1 MNNDEILK
9 KMHRLHLVLADEV
22 KRICEKYDIEY
33 FLLAGTLLGAIR
45 HKGFI
50 PWDDDM
56 DFGMTRNNFEKFLSV
71 ADKELDA
78 EKFYLQTDRKEKYYA
93 YNFAKLRL
101 NGTTVVE
108 SFSSEVQANQGIYI
122 DIFPMDVV
130 SDSKIKSF
138 IQYKSFYIYR
148 NLLWVKC
155 GYGTAERKKTFGY
168 KLAKI
173 AAAPFS
179 IEHLK
184 KRKMDVMAKFR
195 NEDAERVVA
204 SDGAWGLQKETLQY
218 KWLKSLRTYPFEDRE
233 YPGFQNYDEYLTYMY
248 HDYMQLPPEE
258 KRNHHTRID
267 VDFGKYAAGLVNE
280 QEERNG

>member
-1 MNNDEILK
+1 MNNDETLK
-9 KMHRLHLVLADEV
+9 KMHRLHLVLADEL

-78 EKFYLQTDRKEKYYA
+78 KKFYLQTDRKDRLYTF
-93 YNFAKLRL
+93 NFAKLRL
-101 NGTTVVE
+101 VGTKVVE
-108 SFSSEVQANQGIYI
+108 GFSSDVNANQGIYI

-130 SDSKIKSF
+130 SDGKIKSF
-138 IQYKSFYIYR
+138 IQYKSFYFYR

-155 GYGTAERKKTFGY
+155 GYGTAKRKKTVGY

-173 AAAPFS
+173 AATPFS

-184 KRKMDVMAKFR
+184 KRKMDVMAKYR

-204 SDGAWGLQKETLQY
+204 SDGFYGLKRETLKY
-218 KWLKSLRTYPFEDRE
+218 RWLKNLSLYQFEDRM
-233 YPGFQNYDEYLTYMY
+233 YPGFTDYDEYLTYLY
-248 HDYMQLPPEE
+248 HDYMKLPPEDQ
-258 KRNHHTRID
+258 RNHHGRLD
-267 VDFGKYAAGLVNE
+267 VDFGQYS
-280 QEERNG
+280 EELQL